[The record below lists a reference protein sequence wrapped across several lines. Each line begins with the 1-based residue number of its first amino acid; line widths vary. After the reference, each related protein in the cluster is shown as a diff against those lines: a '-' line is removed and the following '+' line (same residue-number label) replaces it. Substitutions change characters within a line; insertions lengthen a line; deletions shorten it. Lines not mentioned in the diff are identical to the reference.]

1 MRGNG
6 GIIGSENVPTTDAA
20 SGIWGLRQ
28 IYNAVSDEIWVTL
41 PAFVATGGT
50 VTDINEG
57 GVDYRVHTFTSSDT
71 FEVSGTQVSSK
82 NIEYL
87 VVAGGG
93 SGSSTS
99 GGGAG
104 GFRTNVPGSTSGGN
118 SSPESSLTLS
128 PGQHTVVVGAGGASI
143 QGPEI
148 NGNSG
153 EDSSF
158 ASITSIG
165 GGGAGRQISRA
176 DASGLD
182 GGSGGGRGT
191 GYLASGTPG
200 SGTAGQGSD
209 GGTSTDYT
217 KYYAGGGGGAG
228 QKGGDGT
235 DVYGGDGL
243 SSSID
248 GSSKNYAGGGGAN
261 AHPTRTDNP
270 RGVGGIGGGGD
281 AALSEANEN
290 GEDGGTN
297 TGGGGGA
304 GNRAD
309 DSYTSGA
316 GGSGIVIIRY
326 QI

>member
-1 MRGNG
+1 M
-6 GIIGSENVPTTDAA
+6 T
-20 SGIWGLRQ
+20 SGIWNTDANYL
-28 IYNAVSDEIWVTL
+28 YELKSFEL
-41 PAFVATGGT
+41 PPPPVDFEATGGT
-50 VTDINEG
+50 VTDITDG
-57 GVDYRVHTFTSSDT
+57 GVNYRVHTFTSSGT
-71 FEVSGTQVSSK
+71 FEVTGDNPTSK

-93 SGSSTS
+93 SGSECS

-104 GFRTNVPGSTSGGN
+104 GFRTNVSGSTSGGN
-118 SSPESSLTLS
+118 SSPEGGLTLTS
-128 PGQHTVVVGAGGASI
+128 DQYTVAVGAGGAPI
-143 QGPEI
+143 NGFEI

-153 EDSSF
+153 DDSSF

-176 DASGLD
+176 DASGLN

-191 GYLASGTPG
+191 GYLAAGTPG
-200 SGTAGQGSD
+200 SGTPGQGFD

-235 DVYGGDGL
+235 DVFGGDGL
-243 SSSID
+243 ASSID
-248 GSSKNYAGGGGAN
+248 GTQKNYAGGGGAN
-261 AHPTRTDNP
+261 AHPTRTSNP
-270 RGVGGIGGGGD
+270 RGAGGIGGGGD
-281 AALSEANEN
+281 AAASEANEN
-290 GEDGGTN
+290 GESGTSN

-304 GNRAD
+304 GNRLD
-309 DSYTSGA
+309 DTYTSGA